1 MIVPIFILDIYCYK
15 NQILC
20 PFWILLSVI
29 SILSINPVFAEPV
42 EVEID
47 WIIEGQSKTIVNTST
62 EPVEETQ
69 NNDVY
74 QFDEQNNEKS
84 IKIATES
91 EDFEDFITGSG
102 YTIGDRIIT
111 IDSEE
116 GQILNKMLIEQRQIN
131 KDNFFHMIKYL
142 DRYSDGYV
150 ELAEALLDPVKKQKY
165 LSSGMSYDHYVDSN
179 LENFLVERGYDLT
192 DLESIPNE
200 AFSPTKYD
208 DIRLKAS
215 QMANDGKEN
224 VDLRELLPNYVAPDS
239 QAMKEDMVRKLTEE
253 TSNVYESI
261 SSRQLEISIKQSP
274 DLTNTITSNIFDN
287 FQFVNTK
294 FENTKHVVDT
304 IEKPQTTFELP
315 KNYDYNL
322 IILIPILL
330 GSVIFGYLMY
340 KKSVSKRPLEII
352 IVTPSVD
359 YVENTIEMIQSSKKL
374 FDENMPKYAFEKFS
388 QAIRYYYSNKLGI
401 NLDMTQN
408 ELMRNL
414 KKSDVPNYIQ
424 IQKWL
429 QLCGQ
434 VEFVKHHSTQKEF
447 VNALETFKKLIS

>member
-1 MIVPIFILDIYCYK
+1 MY
-15 NQILC
+15 
-20 PFWILLSVI
+20 PFWILLFVI
-29 SILSINPVFAEPV
+29 SILSISPVFAEPV

-47 WIIEGQSKTIVNTST
+47 WMIEGQPKTTVNTSV
-62 EPVEETQ
+62 ELVEETQ

-84 IKIATES
+84 IKIATET
-91 EDFEDFITGSG
+91 EVFEDFITGSG
-102 YTIGDRIIT
+102 YTIGDRVIT

-116 GQILNKMLIEQRQIN
+116 GKILNKMLIEQRQIN

-150 ELAEALLDPVKKQKY
+150 ELAEALLDPVKKQRY

-179 LENFLVERGYDLT
+179 LENFLVERGYDLN

-208 DIRLKAS
+208 GIRVKAS
-215 QMANDGKEN
+215 QMANSGMES

-239 QAMKEDMVRKLTEE
+239 QVMKEDMVRKLTEE

-261 SSRQLEISIKQSP
+261 SARQLDISINQSP
-274 DLTNTITSNIFDN
+274 DLTNTISSNLFDD

-294 FENTKHVVDT
+294 FENTKHVIDT
-304 IEKPQTTFELP
+304 IEKPQTTFEFP
-315 KNYDYNL
+315 ESYDYNL
-322 IILIPILL
+322 MILIPILL
-330 GSVIFGYLMY
+330 ASVIFGYLMY
-340 KKSVSKRPLEII
+340 KKSVSKRPQEII
-352 IVTPSVD
+352 VVTPSVD
-359 YVENTIEMIQSSKKL
+359 YVENTLEMIQSSKDL
-374 FDENMPKYAFEKFS
+374 FDDSMPKYAFEKFS
-388 QAIRYYYSNKLGI
+388 QAIRYYYSHKLGI
-401 NLDMTQN
+401 NLDLTQSEMMN
-408 ELMRNL
+408 NL
-414 KKSDVPNYIQ
+414 KKSDVSNYSQ

-434 VEFVKHHSTQKEF
+434 VEFVKYRSTQKEF
-447 VNALETFKKLIS
+447 IDSLETFRKLIS